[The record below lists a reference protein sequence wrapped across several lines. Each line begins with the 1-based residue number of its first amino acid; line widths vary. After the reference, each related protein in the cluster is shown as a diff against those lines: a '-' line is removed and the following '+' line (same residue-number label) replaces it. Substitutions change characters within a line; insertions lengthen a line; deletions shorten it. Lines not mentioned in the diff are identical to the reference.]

1 MLTRVSMRHCRSRVK
16 YCLGDPRPGAPSI
29 RALWR
34 VAPIPVTVPNH
45 DEGATG
51 PSPLGT
57 GEESV
62 PFELNRRLSRLFC
75 R

>member
-1 MLTRVSMRHCRSRVK
+1 MFFWYRVSQVSKHRDPGQPAVKFKLLRSR
-16 YCLGDPRPGAPSI
+16 P
-29 RALWR
+29 R